1 MMNQNRL
8 KFLLQLIV
16 IMLSIPLLTLA
27 ITLIKV
33 EKRVTKLEQQIF
45 QKEEIKQSSYSVSN
59 EEFSPYLI
67 GIFERGI

>member
-1 MMNQNRL
+1 MNQNRL

-33 EKRVTKLEQQIF
+33 EKRVTKLEQQVF
-45 QKEEIKQSSYSVSN
+45 QKEEIKQFSYSVSN
-59 EEFSPYLI
+59 EAFSPYLI
-67 GIFERGI
+67 GMFERGI